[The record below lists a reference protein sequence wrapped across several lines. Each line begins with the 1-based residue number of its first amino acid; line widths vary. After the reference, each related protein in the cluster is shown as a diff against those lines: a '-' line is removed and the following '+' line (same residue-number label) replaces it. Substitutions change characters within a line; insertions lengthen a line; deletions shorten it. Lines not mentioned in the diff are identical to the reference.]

1 MKMKSKETKVHI
13 TSSDDSLG
21 EDKPHYSKVTKVH
34 VTGGEA
40 GGGGG
45 EAGSVEWANVM
56 NKPQT
61 YPPSEHNHDDRYN
74 TKEDVQGIID
84 FVTEQMQSEQ
94 GKVMT
99 HADDE
104 PAYLDSK
111 VDNVTAVVEGS
122 ELKVKSIDGLTIGV
136 ASINSWLSGTEDNI
150 QTQID
155 SINDSLV
162 ALSSG
167 MRYMGKFETY
177 ADLQAIATMEGGD
190 LAVVLADETRGSG
203 RSMYVYRDD
212 LGVWDFIGEFTFSDE
227 FIALK
232 DTPSSYADADGKVVK
247 VAGNRLVFGEVDY
260 ANLTN
265 KPSSTI
271 TDIDDAVAKSHE
283 HNNAEDLAKL
293 GVNESGELTIN
304 GVIYAPK
311 SVQQPKQYLY
321 ARRTGSEQSLTAGTT
336 CIFNR
341 KYGGEGIAYDANS
354 GVFTLEAGKTYRVF
368 VTASIKTDGYVIMRL
383 VSASDNAV
391 TADNNQAI
399 WMSVNPS
406 NSNWKE
412 ASAGPLLAYVTPAT
426 TQGFKIM
433 ASSVSG
439 TTGLRPGHC
448 ALEITEI

>member
-1 MKMKSKETKVHI
+1 MKSKETKAHVM
-13 TSSDDSLG
+13 SNNSDDSAG
-21 EDKPHYSKVTKVH
+21 ENVPHFSKVDKVY
-34 VTGGEA
+34 VTNSGGI

-45 EAGSVEWANVM
+45 EADSVEWGNIT

-74 TKEDVQGIID
+74 TKEDVQDI
-84 FVTEQMQSEQ
+84 VNYTREQMQSEQ

-190 LAVVLADETRGSG
+190 LAVVLTDETRGSG

-232 DTPSSYADADGKVVK
+232 DTPSSYAGADGKVVK
-247 VAGNRLVFGEVDY
+247 VASNRLVFDDVDY
-260 ANLTN
+260 ADLTN
-265 KPSSTI
+265 KPTSTV
-271 TDIDDAVAKSHE
+271 TQIDDAVAKRHE
-283 HNNAEDLAKL
+283 HNNADSLAKL
-293 GVNESGELTIN
+293 GVNSDGELTIN
-304 GVIYAPK
+304 GVVYAPK
-311 SVQQPKQYLY
+311 SKPTKPKQ
-321 ARRTGSEQSLTAGTT
+321 
-336 CIFNR
+336 
-341 KYGGEGIAYDANS
+341 
-354 GVFTLEAGKTYRVF
+354 
-368 VTASIKTDGYVIMRL
+368 
-383 VSASDNAV
+383 
-391 TADNNQAI
+391 
-399 WMSVNPS
+399 
-406 NSNWKE
+406 
-412 ASAGPLLAYVTPAT
+412 
-426 TQGFKIM
+426 
-433 ASSVSG
+433 
-439 TTGLRPGHC
+439 
-448 ALEITEI
+448 

>member
-1 MKMKSKETKVHI
+1 MANKSKEIKVHQVDN
-13 TSSDDSLG
+13 S
-21 EDKPHYSKVTKVH
+21 PHYSKVSKVYI
-34 VTGGEA
+34 TNQS

-45 EAGSVEWANVM
+45 DFDGTVDWENIT
-56 NKPQT
+56 NKPT
-61 YPPSEHNHDDRYN
+61 TFPSDAHDHDDRYN
-74 TKEDVQGIID
+74 TKEDVQDIID
-84 FVTEQMQSEQ
+84 FTLNQMKAEQ

-111 VDNVTAVVEGS
+111 VDNVTAVIEGN
-122 ELKVKSIDGLTIGV
+122 ELKVKNIDGLTIGA
-136 ASINSWLSGTEDNI
+136 ASLNSWLSGTSGNI

-155 SINDSLV
+155 DINDSLV
-162 ALSSG
+162 ALTSG
-167 MRYMGKFETY
+167 MRYIGKFETKT
-177 ADLQAIATMEGGD
+177 DLQAVAEKEGGD
-190 LAVVLADETRGSG
+190 LAVVLADETRGGG

-212 LGVWDFIGEFTFSDE
+212 VGAWDFIGEFTFSDE
-227 FIALK
+227 FTALK
-232 DTPSSYADADGKVVK
+232 DTPTSYAGADGKVVK
-247 VAGNRLVFGEVDY
+247 VAGNRLVFDDVNYTDI
-260 ANLTN
+260 TN
-265 KPSSTI
+265 RPSSTV
-271 TDIDDAVAKSHE
+271 TQIDEAVAKSHE
-283 HNNAEDLAKL
+283 HINAEDLAKL

-304 GVIYAPK
+304 GVIYTPK
-311 SVQQPKQYLY
+311 SKPKQYLY

-383 VSASDNAV
+383 VSASDSAV

-412 ASAGPLLAYVTPAT
+412 ASAGPLLAYITPAT
-426 TQGFKIM
+426 TQGFKII
-433 ASSVSG
+433 ASSVNG

>member
-1 MKMKSKETKVHI
+1 MSKKVYQVGDEP
-13 TSSDDSLG
+13 T
-21 EDKPHYSKVTKVH
+21 YSKVDKVY
-34 VTGGEA
+34 VVNPSE
-40 GGGGG
+40 GGGGVAD
-45 EAGSVEWANVM
+45 EVAWESVTDKHA
-56 NKPQT
+56 K
-61 YPPSEHNHDDRYN
+61 YPPEAHSHDDRYN
-74 TKEDVQGIID
+74 TKEDVQDIID
-84 FVTEQMQSEQ
+84 FTRDQMKAEQ
-94 GKVMT
+94 GKIMT

-104 PAYLDSK
+104 PAYLESK
-111 VDNVTAVVEGS
+111 VDNITAVIDGN
-122 ELKVKSIDGLTIGV
+122 ELKVKNIDGLLIGV

-150 QTQID
+150 QSQID
-155 SINDSLV
+155 SINESLV
-162 ALSSG
+162 ALTSG

-177 ADLQAIATMEGGD
+177 SDLQAVSSMEGGD
-190 LAVVLADETRGSG
+190 LAVVLSDETRGGG
-203 RSMYVYRDD
+203 RSIYVYRDD
-212 LGVWDFIGEFTFSDE
+212 VGAWDFIGEFTFSDE

-232 DTPSSYADADGKVVK
+232 DTPTSYADADGKVVK
-247 VAGNRLVFGEVDY
+247 VAGERLVFSDVDY
-260 ANLTN
+260 GDLAN

-271 TDIDDAVAKSHE
+271 TQIDDAVAKRHE

-321 ARRTGSEQSLTAGTT
+321 ARRTGSEQSLSAGTT

-341 KYGGEGIAYDANS
+341 KYGGEGIAYDTNS

-368 VTASIKTDGYVIMRL
+368 VTASIRTDGYVIMRL
-383 VSASDNAV
+383 VSASGNAV

-412 ASAGPLLAYVTPAT
+412 SSAGPLLAYVTPAT